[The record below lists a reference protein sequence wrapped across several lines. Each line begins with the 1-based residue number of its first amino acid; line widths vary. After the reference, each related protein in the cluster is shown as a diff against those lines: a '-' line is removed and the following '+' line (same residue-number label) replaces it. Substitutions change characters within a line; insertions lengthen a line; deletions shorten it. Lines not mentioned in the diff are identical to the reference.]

1 MSSRVLEECIFERSR
16 RKVTQRRLFLMSAY
30 LIFNFIYNESL
41 KTGGSYSRK
50 TITLTDDK
58 DTISSFIITLFLDF
72 ELSGLFFL

>member
-1 MSSRVLEECIFERSR
+1 
-16 RKVTQRRLFLMSAY
+16 MSAY
-30 LIFNFIYNESL
+30 LIFNFIYN
-41 KTGGSYSRK
+41 GSYSRK

>member
-1 MSSRVLEECIFERSR
+1 
-16 RKVTQRRLFLMSAY
+16 MSAY

-58 DTISSFIITLFLDF
+58 DTISSFIITLFLD
-72 ELSGLFFL
+72 LNFLDYSSYKSQSVNKCWMPKDLLYK